1 MKKLKNFF
9 RNDKEALKEIEKI
22 DKKLSDILLLL
33 YNVEDKTEYK
43 IKELSEAINKL
54 QNIQWCFK

>member
-1 MKKLKNFF
+1 MKKEEIKK
-9 RNDKEALKEIEKI
+9 DKIMELKEIEKI

-54 QNIQWCFK
+54 QNI

>member
-1 MKKLKNFF
+1 MKKEEIKK
-9 RNDKEALKEIEKI
+9 DKIMELKEIEKI

-33 YNVEDKTEYK
+33 YNVEDKTDYK

-54 QNIQWCFK
+54 QKNLGAF